1 MCHFQTYCFV
11 MTSHILFFLIEKG
24 SLDSSAAPSKSFP
37 SLVSAS
43 IHSCL
48 WGGRCKQPLWGL
60 KHIVSKLNLWLKFRL
75 KITRLDV
82 TQVCD
87 LLKLWLKIW
96 LNILFLTCIWHRYIL
111 VSIKT
116 SKYVCSDMYLCA
128 KKELHWVS
136 NVHLLSPFWFVSPLR
151 RFSSTIVKFSLN

>member
-37 SLVSAS
+37 SLVLAS

-96 LNILFLTCIWHRYIL
+96 LNIFFLTCIWHRYIL
-111 VSIKT
+111 VSMCAQICT
-116 SKYVCSDMYLCA
+116 YVLKKNCIGFLMYICC
-128 KKELHWVS
+128 H
-136 NVHLLSPFWFVSPLR
+136 PFDLFHPWDASAAL
-151 RFSSTIVKFSLN
+151 